1 MAAVASADISLLD
14 DFRLDR
20 LGGVLFR
27 RDQQGV
33 FVPVAIGSRAFDI
46 LGLLVAHPGDL
57 VSRDDIMK
65 AAWPGTV
72 VEDGN
77 LSVQISALRRILDV
91 GRLGGS
97 CIQTVSGRGYRFVG
111 GVTQNNLNARS
122 GVGGFDQHRARTP
135 PRLSIVVLPFANLN
149 NDAEQQ
155 CFADAITEDLTTD
168 LSRIAGGFVI
178 SCNTAFSYQGK
189 RIDTRQ
195 VGRELGVRYVLES
208 CSCFCYL
215 GERSLRIPMPTNG

>member
-27 RDQQGV
+27 RAQEGV

-46 LGLLVAHPGDL
+46 LGLLVEHPGDL
-57 VSRDDIMK
+57 VSRDEIMK

-77 LSVQISALRRILDV
+77 LSVQISALRRILDAE
-91 GRLGGS
+91 RLEGS

-111 GVTQNNLNARS
+111 GVTQNNFNARS
-122 GVGGFDQHRARTP
+122 GVEKREKHSATP
-135 PRLSIVVLPFANLN
+135 PRLSIVVLPFTSLSDDRN
-149 NDAEQQ
+149 QQ
-155 CFADAITEDLTTD
+155 YFADGIIEDL
-168 LSRIAGGFVI
+168 
-178 SCNTAFSYQGK
+178 
-189 RIDTRQ
+189 
-195 VGRELGVRYVLES
+195 
-208 CSCFCYL
+208 
-215 GERSLRIPMPTNG
+215 

>member
-77 LSVQISALRRILDV
+77 LSVQISALRRILDA
-91 GRLGGS
+91 GRLEGS
-97 CIQTVSGRGYRFVG
+97 CIQTVSGRGYRFIG
-111 GVTQNNLNARS
+111 GVTQNDPDARAGIERLQQPNVRTRPTLPNVVRPFVNGS
-122 GVGGFDQHRARTP
+122 DDRKQQPTRSTEALAACLYRPARRAP
-135 PRLSIVVLPFANLN
+135 HAPWP
-149 NDAEQQ
+149 
-155 CFADAITEDLTTD
+155 
-168 LSRIAGGFVI
+168 
-178 SCNTAFSYQGK
+178 
-189 RIDTRQ
+189 
-195 VGRELGVRYVLES
+195 
-208 CSCFCYL
+208 
-215 GERSLRIPMPTNG
+215 

>member
-14 DFRLDR
+14 DFRFDR
-20 LGGVLFR
+20 RGRVLLR
-27 RDQQGV
+27 QDQRGV

-77 LSVQISALRRILDV
+77 LSVQISALRRILDA
-91 GRLGGS
+91 GRLEGS

-111 GVTQNNLNARS
+111 EVTKNTLNAGS
-122 GVGGFDQHRARTP
+122 GMETQLPQPNVCTSPSFSMG
-135 PRLSIVVLPFANLN
+135 LMPFAN
-149 NDAEQQ
+149 
-155 CFADAITEDLTTD
+155 
-168 LSRIAGGFVI
+168 
-178 SCNTAFSYQGK
+178 
-189 RIDTRQ
+189 
-195 VGRELGVRYVLES
+195 
-208 CSCFCYL
+208 
-215 GERSLRIPMPTNG
+215 

>member
-1 MAAVASADISLLD
+1 MAAVASADISLFE

-77 LSVQISALRRILDV
+77 LSVQISALRRILDA
-91 GRLGGS
+91 GRLEGS
-97 CIQTVSGRGYRFVG
+97 CIQTVSGRGYRFVRE
-111 GVTQNNLNARS
+111 VTQ
-122 GVGGFDQHRARTP
+122 
-135 PRLSIVVLPFANLN
+135 
-149 NDAEQQ
+149 
-155 CFADAITEDLTTD
+155 TD
-168 LSRIAGGFVI
+168 
-178 SCNTAFSYQGK
+178 
-189 RIDTRQ
+189 
-195 VGRELGVRYVLES
+195 
-208 CSCFCYL
+208 
-215 GERSLRIPMPTNG
+215 TNGRLGS

>member
-27 RDQQGV
+27 RDQRGV
-33 FVPVAIGSRAFDI
+33 FLPVAIGSRAFDI

-77 LSVQISALRRILDV
+77 LSVQISALRRILDA
-91 GRLGGS
+91 GRLEGS

-111 GVTQNNLNARS
+111 EVTQNTLNAGS
-122 GVGGFDQHRARTP
+122 GVETQLAQPNVCASASFSME
-135 PRLSIVVLPFANLN
+135 LKPFANLS
-149 NDAEQQ
+149 DDREQQ
-155 CFADAITEDLTTD
+155 YT
-168 LSRIAGGFVI
+168 V
-178 SCNTAFSYQGK
+178 
-189 RIDTRQ
+189 
-195 VGRELGVRYVLES
+195 
-208 CSCFCYL
+208 
-215 GERSLRIPMPTNG
+215 